1 MLSSVLRNCWHIY
14 MWIKSAHCPNTFEM
28 SHWATWQIL
37 FDPIPDTYL
46 SSIILKHFICNEIFV
61 CGLFICFPFAHHDAN
76 LFVLSKTDEINVNL
90 LNFIKSVLFNAYY
103 GRPLLMLDE
112 FSSTVANIIYA
123 VCSVLNIWLKLS
135 VRVKCAFWARKPI
148 SYTDVEPYYLHN
160 IAVSIKNASHIP
172 LHVHH

>member
-123 VCSVLNIWLKLS
+123 VCSVQCVKYMTEIIGSREMCVLS
-135 VRVKCAFWARKPI
+135 AKTNFIYGCGAILFA
-148 SYTDVEPYYLHN
+148 
-160 IAVSIKNASHIP
+160 
-172 LHVHH
+172 